1 MKAVL
6 QSIILAAIINLLYFF
21 GVLATGIVQT
31 VFYQPKLPE
40 TDDVYF
46 LQQSIAFGYTGNY
59 LAALS
64 IRMGLGALLIFMLL
78 RIFAKWRAAK

>member
-6 QSIILAAIINLLYFF
+6 QSIILSAIINLLYFF
-21 GVLATGIVQT
+21 GVLTTGIVQT

-64 IRMGLGALLIFMLL
+64 IRMGLGALLIFILLKML
-78 RIFAKWRAAK
+78 AKWRAAK

>member
-1 MKAVL
+1 MKAAL
-6 QSIILAAIINLLYFF
+6 QSIILSAIINLLYFF
-21 GVLATGIVQT
+21 GELATGIVQT
-31 VFYQPKLPE
+31 VFYQPTLPE

-64 IRMGLGALLIFMLL
+64 IRMGLGALLIFILLKML
-78 RIFAKWRAAK
+78 AKWSAAK

>member
-6 QSIILAAIINLLYFF
+6 QSIILSAIINLLYFF